1 MSGPIYKPIS
11 WEEVA
16 FILGNKA
23 TYGIL
28 LIEQE
33 NYTLG
38 NPYEVQI
45 PLELL
50 PIQRWYLRCEQE
62 EQSECISSHHTH
74 DDLPIRP
81 EVSE

>member
-1 MSGPIYKPIS
+1 MSRPIYKPIS

-38 NPYEVQI
+38 NPFEFQI

-50 PIQRWYLRCEQE
+50 PIQRWYIRCEQRE
-62 EQSECISSHHTH
+62 EHHTN
-74 DDLPIRP
+74 DNDLQIRP